1 MGTKGM
7 LFVGSAQ
14 EELMAEQQQQQQQT
28 REAIKVRQVTDY
40 QASWTERERGAAGAF
55 TFQLILDD
63 GAEEYVIR
71 PTVND
76 AKVIRKLLDKSDA
89 LVFDLERRVLIA
101 RDVPIG
107 D

>member
-7 LFVGSAQ
+7 SFAGGAQ
-14 EELMAEQQQQQQQT
+14 EEKLVAEQEQHT

-40 QASWTERERGAAGAF
+40 QASWTERERGAPGAF

-71 PTVND
+71 PEVGD

-89 LVFDLERRVLIA
+89 LVFDMEHRVLIA
-101 RDVPIG
+101 RNLPAG

>member
-7 LFVGSAQ
+7 SFAGGAQ
-14 EELMAEQQQQQQQT
+14 EEKLMAEQEQHT

-40 QASWTERERGAAGAF
+40 QASWTERERGAPGAF

-71 PTVND
+71 PEVGD
-76 AKVIRKLLDKSDA
+76 AKVIRKLLAKSDA
-89 LVFDLERRVLIA
+89 LVFDMERRVLIA
-101 RDVPIG
+101 RNLPAG

>member
-1 MGTKGM
+1 
-7 LFVGSAQ
+7 
-14 EELMAEQQQQQQQT
+14 MAEQQQQQQQT

-55 TFQLILDD
+55 TFQLILD

-107 D
+107 DSRTGPSP

>member
-1 MGTKGM
+1 
-7 LFVGSAQ
+7 
-14 EELMAEQQQQQQQT
+14 MAEQEQRT

-40 QASWTERERGAAGAF
+40 QASWTERERGAPGAF

-71 PTVND
+71 PEVGD
-76 AKVIRKLLDKSDA
+76 AKVIRELLDKSEDLRFDMERMVVIVPDL
-89 LVFDLERRVLIA
+89 LV
-101 RDVPIG
+101 G